1 MQATSRMASVVSS
14 TLLARR
20 RLIRDVRL
28 LRLSLESLPVSSSSS
43 TPPASSE
50 DLALT
55 PVSLRSLA
63 IFLGS
68 VYLVTVIV
76 ASFTI
81 DMCGP
86 GCSFVFYFIL
96 AGVSGLLMFR
106 PPFGSRLFCFIV
118 LLLSLL
124 GMGHEK
130 EARETYVQ
138 RALRAKVQSLQKHIE
153 EVESK

>member
-1 MQATSRMASVVSS
+1 M
-14 TLLARR
+14 
-20 RLIRDVRL
+20 
-28 LRLSLESLPVSSSSS
+28 SSSSS
-43 TPPASSE
+43 TPPTSPE
-50 DLALT
+50 GGVPTL
-55 PVSLRSLA
+55 VSLRSQGV
-63 IFLGS
+63 FLGS

-76 ASFTI
+76 ASLTI

-106 PPFGSRLFCFIV
+106 PPFGSRLVCFIV

-153 EVESK
+153 EIESK